1 MRLLMIGDVVSQ
13 AGCEFLRAC
22 LPETKR
28 RLGAD
33 VVIANGENSA
43 VGNGILPRSARH
55 LLDSGVDVITTGNH
69 VFRRKEIY
77 PLLEEKGPVLRPV
90 NYPESVPGHGTFLY
104 DGGSFTLLVVSLLG
118 TSYMEPLGN
127 PFEAMDRI
135 LASEE
140 ARNARFIAVDFHA
153 EATGEKKAMGY
164 YLDGRVS
171 VAAGTHTHTQTSD
184 EQLLPAG
191 TGYITDLG
199 MTGPIHS
206 VLGIKPECVIRRLRT
221 ALPTRFEAVESGPC
235 RMDGCLF
242 ELDGETGRCRSL
254 ERISILQSP
263 SEGLQAHHHR

>member
-13 AGCEFLRAC
+13 AGCEFLREQ
-22 LPETKR
+22 LPGVR
-28 RLGAD
+28 HRLKAD

-55 LLDSGVDVITTGNH
+55 LLDSGVDLITTGNH
-69 VFRRKEIY
+69 VFRRKEI
-77 PLLEEKGPVLRPV
+77 LPVLDEDTPILRPA
-90 NYPESVPGHGTFLY
+90 NYSDSVPGKGSFLY
-104 DGGSFTLLVVSLLG
+104 DKGKFLLLAVNLMG

-127 PFEAMDRI
+127 PFDTMDRI
-135 LASEE
+135 LASDE
-140 ARNARFIAVDFHA
+140 AKAARFIVVDFHA

-171 VAAGTHTHTQTSD
+171 VLAGTHTHIQTAD
-184 EQLLPAG
+184 EQILPEG

-221 ALPTRFEAVESGPC
+221 ALPTRFEAVEAGAC

-242 ELDGETGRCRSL
+242 ELDDETGRCRMA
-254 ERISILQSP
+254 ERVSVQSE
-263 SEGLQAHHHR
+263 STI